1 VAGEKNSR
9 QLCVAH
15 IAYAPL
21 IFELSVAHIAIC
33 ATNRSNMCGAYSKC
47 VIDKT
52 RYFADDPSGGSH
64 VNIGG
69 AF

>member
-15 IAYAPL
+15 IVYAPL

-33 ATNRSNMCGAYSKC
+33 VTNRSNMCGAYSKC
-47 VIDKT
+47 AIDKA
-52 RYFADDPSGGSH
+52 RYFVDDPSGGPH

>member
-9 QLCVAH
+9 QLCVSH
-15 IAYAPL
+15 IAYASL

-33 ATNRSNMCGAYSKC
+33 ATNRSNM
-47 VIDKT
+47 
-52 RYFADDPSGGSH
+52 RYFVNDPSGGSH
-64 VNIGG
+64 VDIGG